1 MEAGS
6 AGLAVGLDIS
16 SHYMP
21 GVIDLLALRV
31 VPWKTG
37 FFLFGVILV
46 LSGDGVGMGTF
57 ASEESESRCSWT
69 VRHNEGRTASLK
81 GGEGSISGIAVG
93 ASGRFIQDRESTIE
107 YVKMPTGSAQR
118 KWEAQVGGRSRTYR
132 KGLLGVEERYN
143 RAGQEVKDRISGRS

>member
-1 MEAGS
+1 MQYHGRNGEGPQHVRPRRRIAAALPTYPQRPPRVEAGS

-37 FFLFGVILV
+37 FFLFGVILG

-57 ASEESESRCSWT
+57 ASEESESR
-69 VRHNEGRTASLK
+69 
-81 GGEGSISGIAVG
+81 
-93 ASGRFIQDRESTIE
+93 
-107 YVKMPTGSAQR
+107 
-118 KWEAQVGGRSRTYR
+118 
-132 KGLLGVEERYN
+132 
-143 RAGQEVKDRISGRS
+143 